1 MQTVTNAVGRE
12 IPVELNGMK
21 LRPFTGLFDNFPM
34 GRKAGGHFGSHRP
47 GDSKL
52 LDSIDEAIEAC
63 GLKDGMTVSFHHHLR
78 NGDYVTNMVMKSIAE
93 KGIKDITIAPSAL
106 FPCNA
111 PLIDLMD
118 QEIIT
123 RIEGSANGPVGD
135 AISHGRLKGI
145 HILRSH
151 GGRVRAIE
159 AGEIDIDVAFIAA
172 PSADDQGNS
181 NGMHG
186 KNACG
191 SLGYAVA
198 DSLHAKKM
206 VIITDNLVEYPCTP
220 ISISADYVD
229 YIVEIDSIGDNEKI
243 VSGTTMIATDP
254 QKLSIAQNALDT
266 MVHTGIF
273 RDGMSFQAGAG
284 GISLATTKMVGDLLK
299 EKDFVASFIDGGLTE
314 HVVDIYKNGNCKK
327 ILNGQSFDVKS
338 IEDLINNPDHVEI
351 TPNYYA
357 NPWNKGCL
365 VNILDAVVLGATEA
379 DVDFN
384 INVNTHSDGRVLHG
398 IGGHQDTAAGAKLAI
413 MMMPVFRKTN
423 AIIRDRVTTV
433 TTPFQS
439 VDAIVTD
446 MGIAINPARKDLLK
460 KLENSPVNLV
470 DINDLRDMAYAE
482 TGTPS
487 EPELEDRIVSLVQ
500 FRDGT
505 YLDTIRQVKE

>member
-12 IPVELNGMK
+12 IPVELNGLK
-21 LRPFTGLFDNFPM
+21 LKPFTGLFDNFPT
-34 GRKAGGHFGSHRP
+34 GRKAGGHFGRHIP

-52 LDSIDEAIEAC
+52 LSSIDEAIEAC
-63 GLKDGMTVSFHHHLR
+63 GMKDGMTISFHHHLR
-78 NGDYVTNMVMKSIAE
+78 NGDYVMNMVMKSIAE
-93 KGIKDITIAPSAL
+93 KGFKDIKMAPSAL
-106 FPCNA
+106 FPVHE
-111 PLIDLMD
+111 PLIDMLD

-123 RIEGSANGPVGD
+123 SIEGSANGPIGD
-135 AISHGRLKGI
+135 AISHGRMKGI

-159 AGEIDIDVAFIAA
+159 AGEIDIDIAFMAA
-172 PSADDQGNS
+172 PTADPEGNS
-181 NGMHG
+181 NGMIG
-186 KNACG
+186 RNACG
-191 SLGYAVA
+191 SLGYADV
-198 DSLHAKKM
+198 DVIHARKV
-206 VIITDNLVEYPCTP
+206 VIITDNLVDYPCTP
-220 ISISADYVD
+220 ISISANYVD
-229 YIVEIDSIGDNEKI
+229 YVVEVDSIGDNEKI
-243 VSGTTMIATDP
+243 VSGTTKIATDP
-254 QKLSIAQNALDT
+254 QKLTIARNALDL

-284 GISLATTKMVGDLLK
+284 GISLATTKYVGELLK
-299 EKDFVASFIDGGLTE
+299 EKGYTTCFIDGGLTQ
-314 HVVDIYKNGNCKK
+314 HVVDIYNNGNCKK
-327 ILNGQSFDVKS
+327 ILDGQSFDVIS
-338 IEDLINNPDHVEI
+338 IEDMLNNPDHVEI
-351 TPNYYA
+351 TPDYYA

-365 VNILDAVVLGATEA
+365 CNILDAVVLGATEA
-379 DVDFN
+379 DIDFN

-460 KLENSPVNLV
+460 KLENSPL
-470 DINDLRDMAYAE
+470 DIIDITELRDMAYAE
-482 TGTPS
+482 TGTPA
-487 EPELEDRIVSLVQ
+487 EPELKDRIVSLVQ